1 MTISE
6 RIESDIKA
14 AMKARERDKLTCLRN
29 FKSALLYK
37 EIDKR
42 EKLTEE
48 EQITVLS
55 STVKKLRDSIEMAKQ
70 GGRDDIAA
78 KTQAELD
85 LALTYM
91 PEQMGEQEVE
101 KLARE
106 VIEEI
111 GAEGPSGVGMVMKNL
126 MPKVKGKTDGSVVK
140 NVVQRLLIG

>member
-1 MTISE
+1 
-6 RIESDIKA
+6 
-14 AMKARERDKLTCLRN
+14 
-29 FKSALLYK
+29 
-37 EIDKR
+37 
-42 EKLTEE
+42 
-48 EQITVLS
+48 
-55 STVKKLRDSIEMAKQ
+55 MAKQ

-126 MPKVKGKTDGSVVK
+126 MPKVKGKADGGVVK
-140 NVVQRLLIG
+140 NVVQRLLMG

>member
-29 FKSALLYK
+29 FKSALIYK
-37 EIDKR
+37 EIDKH

-48 EQITVLS
+48 EAITVLS

-85 LALTYM
+85 LALNYM
-91 PEQMGEQEVE
+91 PEQMGEEEVE